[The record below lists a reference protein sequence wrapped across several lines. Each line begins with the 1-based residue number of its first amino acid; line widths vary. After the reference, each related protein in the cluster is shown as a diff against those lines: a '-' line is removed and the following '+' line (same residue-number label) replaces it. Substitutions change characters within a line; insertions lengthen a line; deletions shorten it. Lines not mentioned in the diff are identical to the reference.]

1 MSSLAVANILEN
13 SPVAPPVSPDTKP
26 LSVAHRLG
34 AGIIGG
40 LIFVL
45 AIGGAFAMGFNTKME
60 YDQIA
65 SSPRAGE
72 DDDDDGEYAAGD
84 IGSDITAI
92 TLDTLSGGG
101 RSSIDIHECLE
112 NAMRLRRLKFHE
124 TLSIID
130 SAEITLTGIIGEGS
144 YGRVWAARWRNNTVA
159 VKEFVFA
166 QAALMGGSLQTR
178 ELIEEIVGEAG
189 IMSLLNH
196 PKILQLY
203 GVSLTTQT
211 IWIVSELCTL
221 GSLRSLLSN
230 RSFPLDLTVKLSLC
244 MDIADGMR
252 YLHTRR
258 PPIIHRDLKSQN
270 IFIVD
275 AGAGRLVAKI
285 GDWGSARAIE
295 LSGGG
300 FQHMTQGI
308 GTTCWLAPEVIE
320 NAHASLASD
329 VYAFGIVLWEIVTRN
344 EVYEGL
350 TAAQII
356 ARVVKSG
363 LRPVAPPD
371 CPLSDLMQA
380 CWAQDPSD
388 RPSFKEILKILTSEY
403 ETASKEQS
411 RPNTK
416 T

>member
-1 MSSLAVANILEN
+1 MPPP
-13 SPVAPPVSPDTKP
+13 SPPSPKQI
-26 LSVAHRLG
+26 SAAHRLG

-40 LIFVL
+40 LIFVV
-45 AIGGAFAMGFNTKME
+45 AVGGAFAMGFNTKIE

-65 SSPRAGE
+65 SSPGRQDE
-72 DDDDDGEYAAGD
+72 DDEDEGYTGGD
-84 IGSDITAI
+84 VGSGMTSIS
-92 TLDTLSGGG
+92 LDTLSGGA

-112 NAMRLRRLKFHE
+112 NAMRQRRVKFHE

-130 SAEITLTGIIGEGS
+130 SSEITLTGIIGEGS

-230 RSFPLDLTVKLSLC
+230 RTFPLEFKTKLSLC

-252 YLHTRR
+252 YLHSRR

-285 GDWGSARAIE
+285 GD
-295 LSGGG
+295 
-300 FQHMTQGI
+300 
-308 GTTCWLAPEVIE
+308 
-320 NAHASLASD
+320 
-329 VYAFGIVLWEIVTRN
+329 
-344 EVYEGL
+344 
-350 TAAQII
+350 
-356 ARVVKSG
+356 
-363 LRPVAPPD
+363 
-371 CPLSDLMQA
+371 
-380 CWAQDPSD
+380 
-388 RPSFKEILKILTSEY
+388 
-403 ETASKEQS
+403 
-411 RPNTK
+411 
-416 T
+416 

>member
-1 MSSLAVANILEN
+1 
-13 SPVAPPVSPDTKP
+13 
-26 LSVAHRLG
+26 
-34 AGIIGG
+34 
-40 LIFVL
+40 
-45 AIGGAFAMGFNTKME
+45 MGFNTKIE
-60 YDQIA
+60 YNQIT
-65 SSPRAGE
+65 SSPGRSAQ
-72 DDDDDGEYAAGD
+72 DDDDDEEDEGYVTGEM
-84 IGSDITAI
+84 GSGITSI
-92 TLDTLSGGG
+92 SLDTLSGGA

-112 NAMRLRRLKFHE
+112 NAMRQRRVRFHE

-130 SAEITLTGIIGEGS
+130 SSEIALTGIIGEGS

-230 RSFPLDLTVKLSLC
+230 RAFPLEFKAKLSLC

-252 YLHTRR
+252 YLHSRR

-329 VYAFGIVLWEIVTRN
+329 VYAFGIVLWEIFTRN

-371 CPLSDLMQA
+371 CPLSGLMQQ
-380 CWAQDPSD
+380 CWAQDPSE
-388 RPSFKEILKILTSEY
+388 RPSFKSILKTLSTEY
-403 ETASKEQS
+403 ESIS
-411 RPNTK
+411 RERS
-416 T
+416 